1 MFKPVDSELYPY
13 FE

>member
-1 MFKPVDSELYPY
+1 MFKPVDSENYPY